1 MERSSSRRAVPYW
14 FLPRIATTRA
24 DERPDEE
31 TTALPERPSQS
42 TRTLAVT
49 ARQWD
54 H

>member
-1 MERSSSRRAVPYW
+1 MIILAARGAILALRRLTA
-14 FLPRIATTRA
+14 TRA

-31 TTALPERPSQS
+31 TTAPPELLSLS